1 MLAQLSEIRA
11 EILRLKEVNPRIS
24 WNVRSGRFQLCDV
37 TYGARPQRRN
47 PPVGPHACGRFSR
60 HAQNPLTGG
69 AVSMA
74 FE

>member
-37 TYGARPQRRN
+37 TYGARGRSVVTPLSDRM
-47 PPVGPHACGRFSR
+47 HAADFLAMLKTR
-60 HAQNPLTGG
+60 
-69 AVSMA
+69 
-74 FE
+74 